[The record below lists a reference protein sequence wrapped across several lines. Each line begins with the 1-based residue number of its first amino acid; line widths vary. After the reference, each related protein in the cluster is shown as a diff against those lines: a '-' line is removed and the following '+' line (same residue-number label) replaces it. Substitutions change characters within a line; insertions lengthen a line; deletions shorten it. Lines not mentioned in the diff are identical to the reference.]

1 MDIFSEGI
9 LNLYNNLKIWTKSL
23 PSTFWPK
30 VKNWGTLIWSIF
42 LRIGSQWK
50 TFWDTLLAFTLN
62 LENYVK
68 TSDQIKCDFAKA
80 LASLWGSD
88 TRSIKILTYYKMLQ
102 SCSTLCTFFSWQFFS
117 GIDQYWKICRLRTSL
132 QRTTGNSIDGSL
144 QSDSQADP
152 RLFCSRT

>member
-1 MDIFSEGI
+1 MRVLTFVVTCDYIDFFLANVTVNHNVHTYTIIVHGYLFHSCLINVVNYNEKPSEI
-9 LNLYNNLKIWTKSL
+9 
-23 PSTFWPK
+23 
-30 VKNWGTLIWSIF
+30 
-42 LRIGSQWK
+42 
-50 TFWDTLLAFTLN
+50 TLLAFTLN

-102 SCSTLCTFFSWQFFS
+102 SCSTFCTFFSWQFFS

-144 QSDSQADP
+144 QSFPGRSTFV
-152 RLFCSRT
+152 L